1 MLVPKI
7 TQAMIHYFKDDHRR
21 INHALKVYGFAH
33 ALAGLEGLTP
43 AEAEIV
49 DLAGLLHDIGIKEAE
64 RKYQS
69 SAGKYQ
75 ELEGPR
81 IAKELM
87 EECGVDPT
95 AIARVCFLVG
105 NHHSYS
111 RIDGNDFQI
120 LVEADFLVNIFED
133 HMERE
138 AIDSVAQKY
147 FKTAAGQTMVYSMY
161 LR

>member
-1 MLVPKI
+1 MLVSKI

-33 ALAGLEGLTP
+33 VLAGLEGLTAP
-43 AEAEIV
+43 ESEVV
-49 DLAGLLHDIGIKEAE
+49 DLAGVLHDIGITEAE

-81 IAKELM
+81 VAKALM
-87 EECGVDPT
+87 EECGVAP
-95 AIARVCFLVG
+95 AVIARVCFLVG

-133 HMERE
+133 HLERE
-138 AIDSVAQKY
+138 AIESVAQKY
-147 FKTAAGQTMVYSMY
+147 FKTVAGQAMIHSMY